1 MTREFLKAQGL
12 TDEQIDKVMAEH
24 GKDITKQKEA
34 VEAKQKEVESLSEQL
49 SDANKQV
56 KEFKD
61 MKIEDIKQKAEDF
74 ETKYNKSLEDLK
86 ASKEEA
92 LLEKKLSALKAHD
105 IDVVKSLIKRD
116 QLVFNDDD
124 VIGFDDQITKLQTDK
139 AFLFIQD
146 QGPGEIKPKFTADG
160 KSTKGTTEITKEQ
173 FNAMSY
179 KDRTALYNSDKA
191 MYDLLSN

>member
-1 MTREFLKAQGL
+1 MTREFLKSQGL
-12 TDEQIDKVMAEH
+12 TDEQIDKIMAEY
-24 GKDITKQKEA
+24 GKEVTKKKEA
-34 VEAKQKEVESLSEQL
+34 IEAKQKEVDSLSEQL

-74 ETKYNKSLEDLK
+74 EAKYNKSLEDLK

-139 AFLFIQD
+139 AFLFIQE
-146 QGPGEIKPKFTADG
+146 QGQGETKPKFSTDG
-160 KSTKGTTEITKEQ
+160 KPGKGTTEITKEQ

-191 MYDLLSN
+191 MYDLLNN